1 MGYSLTGQHNHP
13 AITPET
19 SGLEVDKL
27 NRTYVKAYLDYYLG
41 QYQDIVGPLMGKRGL
56 QYLVTDS
63 WEAGVQNWTDDMLA
77 EFAQRRGYDPHPWL
91 PVLAGKVVES
101 AESSDRFL
109 WDFRK
114 TIGDLTTECYYGQI
128 SASLK
133 ERGMGR
139 YSESHESGRAF
150 IGDGMEV
157 KRAADV
163 PMGAMWNGPQGAAI
177 VKYDADVRESASV
190 AHLYGQ
196 NLAAAESMTTSNDPW
211 ACYPELLKST
221 ADRELAMGLNRFVIH
236 TSVHQPSND
245 AIPGVGLAQFGQWF
259 TRHET
264 WAELALPWTTYL
276 ARSST
281 CCSRAS
287 SRPTSSTSTAR
298 TPTSPLCSA
307 TRRRTSPPATTSTT
321 STPMRSYT
329 NWQWRTGG
337 SRLPAA

>member
-77 EFAQRRGYDPHPWL
+77 EFAKRRGYDPHPWL

-157 KRAADV
+157 KRTADI
-163 PMGAMWNGPQGAAI
+163 PMGAMWTSRRARAE
-177 VKYDADVRESASV
+177 REV
-190 AHLYGQ
+190 
-196 NLAAAESMTTSNDPW
+196 
-211 ACYPELLKST
+211 
-221 ADRELAMGLNRFVIH
+221 
-236 TSVHQPSND
+236 
-245 AIPGVGLAQFGQWF
+245 
-259 TRHET
+259 
-264 WAELALPWTTYL
+264 
-276 ARSST
+276 
-281 CCSRAS
+281 
-287 SRPTSSTSTAR
+287 
-298 TPTSPLCSA
+298 
-307 TRRRTSPPATTSTT
+307 
-321 STPMRSYT
+321 
-329 NWQWRTGG
+329 
-337 SRLPAA
+337 